1 MSDLVV
7 TQDLIVDA
15 IMANAGRS
23 TLPFHDAVGVGGFAT
38 AFRYNHL
45 DGDEA
50 TRYLVT
56 AEAATDLDTADW
68 ILRPDLGEPDVSAEH
83 LVMFNFADKWT
94 RIPQLGIA
102 LLPAAE
108 LDAYADRK
116 GWRWTVDEISDG
128 LAARAADVA
137 TIGLMSM
144 PGYMLGH
151 NVAPGKERTQ
161 TVFVGAVAM
170 DLRGKLR
177 WMAPLPEG
185 AAGSP
190 VFMSVPLDGRAF
202 KLVCL
207 GLVLPGENP
216 CEIISFDRIRRAITD
231 LFAPQPRRWWRRRN
245 RASAPAPRSAPAGE
259 AVPATG
265 PATAEA
271 VIAADQI
278 PAEITAA
285 AKNPPP
291 ADGAAVAPFA
301 DGTPMDRHAPL
312 AEETPP
318 TATVPPTVGA
328 PATGAP
334 ATAGSLAVD
343 DSPIVEE
350 SPPVD
355 SAPHVDDG
363 AAADESR
370 PVDSSR
376 PVDG

>member
-23 TLPFHDAVGVGGFAT
+23 TLPFHEAVGVGGFAT
-38 AFRYNHL
+38 AFWYSHL
-45 DGDEA
+45 DGDEV

-102 LLPAAE
+102 VLPAAE

-116 GWRWTVDEISDG
+116 GWRWTVDEITDG

-144 PGYMLGH
+144 PAYMLGH

-185 AAGSP
+185 SAGSP

-216 CEIISFDRIRRAITD
+216 CEIISFDRVRRAITD
-231 LFAPQPRRWWRRRN
+231 LSAPQPRRWWRRRN

-259 AVPATG
+259 AVPAAG
-265 PATAEA
+265 PAKAEA

-291 ADGAAVAPFA
+291 AEVAPLA
-301 DGTPMDRHAPL
+301 DGTPTDRHAPL
-312 AEETPP
+312 AEEGPP
-318 TATVPPTVGA
+318 TATVPPAVGA

-334 ATAGSLAVD
+334 VTAGNSAVD
-343 DSPIVEE
+343 DPPIVEE
-350 SPPVD
+350 SPLVD
-355 SAPHVDDG
+355 SAPHVDAAAVDG
-363 AAADESR
+363 ARS
-370 PVDSSR
+370 
-376 PVDG
+376 VDG